1 MTEWY
6 FSFFFVGG
14 GFSSSVT
21 FLSGSNDDDA
31 GFTQSDAGTYI
42 CNATK
47 FGLSTNVEIEVYIL
61 GWVFR
66 FKKINFFINT
76 VICST

>member
-1 MTEWY
+1 MV
-6 FSFFFVGG
+6 FFRFFVGEG

-21 FLSGSNDDDA
+21 FLSGSNDDNA
-31 GFTQSDAGTYI
+31 GFTESDAGTYI
-42 CNATK
+42 CNATR